1 MLTAKPT
8 APGRPIPGR
17 KAKKM
22 FEWYFSP
29 DADDIK
35 RCKGGVFP
43 CRSGCKYKAESVAE
57 YHGKKWMKECH
68 RTGEIKVIPAG
79 KRIPSYILDY

>member
-1 MLTAKPT
+1 MKKA
-8 APGRPIPGR
+8 APGRLIPGR

-43 CRSGCKYKAESVAE
+43 CRSSCKYKTESVAE

-68 RTGEIKVIPAG
+68 RTGEIKAIPAG